1 MESVVSKEHILK
13 IIDNEIS
20 KLILSYEKQ
29 IYELTVEKDQLH
41 HQVMELELENQI
53 LREKMALTRKKET
66 NVEIRKF
73 IEKLSGGLTY
83 DIIDE
88 WCLSTSADDAI
99 FLLTACKKL
108 IEEKDNEKVHYI
120 LDLLGHNPN
129 PLLHED
135 EEVRKLFAE
144 IINLALA
151 GDSKNYEA
159 EFDSVYSLF
168 LNLLM
173 TLSKTK
179 LKDLIVGHLKHF
191 YTDILDNVLYLN
203 NPKIINELLR
213 LFLIYGMEDE
223 LREALQ
229 QIVEVEWEFLD
240 SSINEEE
247 FVFILWY
254 SFLSNFDQQLI
265 DKAKESLQW
274 FKESCDGLALYFCL
288 YESVN
293 LQLYPDGNTYR
304 QCIQKLKSTEILTEL
319 EKSKVLQKVESVLKP
334 LSARPAP
341 PIIYEK
347 VIVIDPSY
355 LDDFIHRYQLK
366 RKKVTLPLF
375 KQKNDNLISRLI
387 ETEAHVTPD
396 GKKAYLTTEELDG
409 ILQVNTPL
417 VLKMKKDEGILPG
430 DKLILDK
437 TVSFPWPDTELKE
450 NQSNQ
455 ETKTL
460 KELSDLK
467 KVGYQITGLNRQKRW
482 DILRKAVPQLGLK
495 KVAYTIAYNVKLRKG
510 QKDVL
515 KKYSYAI
522 SEWEHDLSRL
532 KKEYYKK
539 DFTWPNT

>member
-1 MESVVSKEHILK
+1 MESVAGKEHILK
-13 IIDNEIS
+13 ILDNEIS
-20 KLILSYEKQ
+20 KLILSYEKE
-29 IYELTVEKDQLH
+29 IYELTAEKDQLL
-41 HQVMELELENQI
+41 HQVMELKLENQM
-53 LREKMALTRKKET
+53 LREKLASTPKKET
-66 NVEIRKF
+66 NIDVRKF
-73 IEKLSGGLTY
+73 IEKLSGGVTY

-88 WCLSTSADDAI
+88 WCLSTSVVDAI
-99 FLLTACKKL
+99 FLLASCKKL
-108 IEEKDNEKVHYI
+108 FEDKDYEKVFYI
-120 LDLLGHNPN
+120 LELLGHNPN

-135 EEVRKLFAE
+135 AEVRKLFSD
-144 IINLALA
+144 IISLVLA
-151 GDSKNYEA
+151 GDFKNYEA
-159 EFDSVYSLF
+159 EFDGVYSLF
-168 LNLLM
+168 LTLLM
-173 TLSKTK
+173 TLSTTK
-179 LKDLIVGHLKHF
+179 LKDSIVEHLKHF

-203 NPKIINELLR
+203 NPEIINELLR

-240 SSINEEE
+240 SSINEKE

-254 SFLSNFDQQLI
+254 AFLYNFDQQLI

-274 FKESCDGLALYFCL
+274 LKESCDELALYFCIH
-288 YESVN
+288 ESVN
-293 LQLYPDGNTYR
+293 LQRYPDGNTYR
-304 QCIQKLKSTEILTEL
+304 QCIQKLKLTEILTEL
-319 EKSKVLQKVESVLKP
+319 EKSKILQKVELMLKP
-334 LSARPAP
+334 LLARPVP

-355 LDDFIHRYQLK
+355 MDDFVHRYQFS
-366 RKKVTLPLF
+366 RKKVTLPLY
-375 KQKNDNLISRLI
+375 KQKNDNLISRFF
-387 ETEAHVTPD
+387 ETEAYVTPS
-396 GKKAYLTTEELDG
+396 GNKAYLTTEELDE
-409 ILQVNTPL
+409 ILQANTPF
-417 VLKMKKDEGILPG
+417 VLKIKKHEGILPG
-430 DKLILDK
+430 DKLILNN
-437 TVSFPWPDTELKE
+437 TIAFPWPNTELKE

-467 KVGYQITGLNRQKRW
+467 KLGYQITGLNRQKRW
-482 DILRKAVPQLGLK
+482 DILKKAVPQLGLK

-510 QKDVL
+510 QKDGL